1 MFIHVALFFV
11 GLLVL
16 FPSSA
21 DQPVSTLES
30 DSLRQTF
37 RATYQNY
44 LKAVDAKEVSEAHQ
58 LSIQAL
64 NLGASIYGEDDPK
77 TAALTMNAALSYPA
91 FYLQQDSDQ
100 GVNLMQTLV
109 NRYETLYGRRSAEII
124 EPLLLLTEAVASRG
138 YYNRTKVRRNDLK
151 KRRERIN
158 RLTDEILTLINQ
170 HTEAIDDNE
179 VLRRLSRF
187 SETNAKSIS
196 QARLILQRKRYGDL
210 HPTTLRARYIFANQ
224 HLSKKDK
231 IREYE
236 ALAELSTLDFETHI
250 SILQGLIIF
259 QSDANGQRLMQLQSL
274 LSSET
279 ARSFTHGQSG
289 PILLESPQ
297 PEITPRQLSKGLKGW
312 VSVGYAVNEQGFVES
327 PQVLD
332 ACVSRKPIAECQ
344 ESPKTTFNRQAL
356 QAVLKRRYIPL
367 FDDGEPVTSLG
378 MTATITF
385 DVIAVGW

>member
-44 LKAVDAKEVSEAHQ
+44 LKAVDAEEVSEAHQ

-64 NLGASIYGEDDPK
+64 NLGESIYGEDDPK

-151 KRRERIN
+151 KRREQIN
-158 RLTDEILTLINQ
+158 RLTDEILTLVNQ

-210 HPTTLRARYIFANQ
+210 HPTTLRAPYIFANQ

-231 IREYE
+231 IREFE
-236 ALAELSTLDFETHI
+236 AL
-250 SILQGLIIF
+250 G
-259 QSDANGQRLMQLQSL
+259 
-274 LSSET
+274 
-279 ARSFTHGQSG
+279 
-289 PILLESPQ
+289 
-297 PEITPRQLSKGLKGW
+297 
-312 VSVGYAVNEQGFVES
+312 
-327 PQVLD
+327 
-332 ACVSRKPIAECQ
+332 
-344 ESPKTTFNRQAL
+344 
-356 QAVLKRRYIPL
+356 
-367 FDDGEPVTSLG
+367 
-378 MTATITF
+378 
-385 DVIAVGW
+385 